1 MYFHTPWGVH
11 DHLRSLRTCVRSRP
25 LRRSSHSLINRPRK
39 KIRETPTP
47 LILRR
52 SQPSCGFD
60 AHATSA
66 TESWTCL
73 SELPWGWESL
83 NIFPGAVTAA
93 APGAVAAAAPTGRF
107 QQVSLWAASSNYE
120 LSIRLSGPQPLLP
133 PPPPSGSSSA
143 RRLSFGRSCLSE
155 GVNGTTPLP
164 ENEQHTPP
172 TTSRCPN
179 ILVVA
184 YVSSFL
190 SYGVML
196 NEYGDATSV
205 CSPSLYGMG
214 VLSIHV

>member
-1 MYFHTPWGVH
+1 MSIRTSLGVGVAKH
-11 DHLRSLRTCVRSRP
+11 IPRGGHRC
-25 LRRSSHSLINRPRK
+25 RPRGG
-39 KIRETPTP
+39 
-47 LILRR
+47 RR
-52 SQPSCGFD
+52 CRPHR
-60 AHATSA
+60 AISA
-66 TESWTCL
+66 SF
-73 SELPWGWESL
+73 
-83 NIFPGAVTAA
+83 IMRV
-93 APGAVAAAAPTGRF
+93 
-107 QQVSLWAASSNYE
+107 ASSNYE

-133 PPPPSGSSSA
+133 PSPPSGSSSA

-155 GVNGTTPLP
+155 GVNGTMPLP
-164 ENEQHTPP
+164 ENEQHTPSV
-172 TTSRCPN
+172 TSRCPN

>member
-1 MYFHTPWGVH
+1 MEYLLSHPLG
-11 DHLRSLRTCVRSRP
+11 CSRP
-25 LRRSSHSLINRPRK
+25 LAVITHLCVHAPCGDRFTVSSTVQGKQNTRNPH
-39 KIRETPTP
+39 P

-73 SELPWGWESL
+73 SELPRGWESL

-107 QQVSLWAASSNYE
+107 QQVSLWVASSNYE

-164 ENEQHTPP
+164 ENEQENCV
-172 TTSRCPN
+172 R
-179 ILVVA
+179 
-184 YVSSFL
+184 
-190 SYGVML
+190 
-196 NEYGDATSV
+196 
-205 CSPSLYGMG
+205 
-214 VLSIHV
+214 